1 MTPALTLYLLACA
14 RDREPTAGWAL
25 VDGVVTDGE
34 GSTLEAATTTGREVE
49 VTYTR
54 AGQLGPWRTG
64 RVRTVRMATV
74 EDCLGALWGW

>member
-1 MTPALTLYLLACA
+1 MTPTLTLYLLACA

-34 GSTLEAATTTGREVE
+34 GSTLIAE
-49 VTYTR
+49 
-54 AGQLGPWRTG
+54 LGPPIPMIGSRYHVTQRRGDSERTA
-64 RVRTVRMATV
+64 TAATV